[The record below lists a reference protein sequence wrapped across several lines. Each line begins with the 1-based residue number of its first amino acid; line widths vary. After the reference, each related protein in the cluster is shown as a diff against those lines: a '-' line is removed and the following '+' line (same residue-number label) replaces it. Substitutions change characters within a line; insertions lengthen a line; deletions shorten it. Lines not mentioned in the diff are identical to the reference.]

1 MRQKRIPN
9 FHVEVIYRESPDKKD
24 RIRQL
29 WDLLISLPEP
39 EDKKPKNNNKHHY
52 ENQKIT
58 ANV

>member
-1 MRQKRIPN
+1 MRIKRSPQFKIET
-9 FHVEVIYRESPDKKD
+9 VYREVPDKKD

-39 EDKKPKNNNKHHY
+39 EDKKPENNNKHHY